1 MKIKGISNEELD
13 EDLLRFKNDLKK
25 CFECQS
31 LLLKNITFKNYIKIF
46 PEDFLFAKNLIA
58 TEHFNGVKFI
68 SEDNNSR
75 INDEL
80 FIVYQYPL
88 EVAEFHIVISP

>member
-13 EDLLRFKNDLKK
+13 EDLLRFKNNLKK

-46 PEDFLFAKNLIA
+46 PEDFLFAKKLIA

-68 SEDNNSR
+68 SEDNN
-75 INDEL
+75 
-80 FIVYQYPL
+80 F
-88 EVAEFHIVISP
+88 